1 MLMPETLRIQSN
13 NSDRTMHNKMKTH
26 LICYDDFRWF
36 SEEVRRKFD
45 DTSRYN
51 IVSFVTVEEYML
63 YLEKNKANKYSNIAI
78 LGAHD
83 TTEQFEMIGR
93 LVGEIKK
100 IDSRNGII
108 LLCTPDKMDEI
119 KRIISSDIDAYISK
133 NTNAMV
139 RLHNAVK
146 KFQSEHA
153 INNFRK
159 RRNFS
164 FYLLAGFIIIYILLI
179 VLAFFKFPIH
189 F

>member
-1 MLMPETLRIQSN
+1 
-13 NSDRTMHNKMKTH
+13 MKTQ
-26 LICYDDFRWF
+26 LVCYDDFRWF
-36 SEEVRRKFD
+36 SEEVRSKFD
-45 DTSRYN
+45 DTSKYN

-63 YLEKNKANKYSNIAI
+63 YIDKNKVNKACKVAI

-93 LVGEIKK
+93 LAAEIRKL
-100 IDSRNGII
+100 DSRNAVI

-119 KRIISSDIDAYISK
+119 KRIVSADIDAFIPK

-146 KFQSEHA
+146 KFQSEYA
-153 INNFRK
+153 INNFRI

-164 FYLLAGFIIIYILLI
+164 FYLLAGSVLIYIILLA
-179 VLAFFKFPIH
+179 LAFLEFPMH